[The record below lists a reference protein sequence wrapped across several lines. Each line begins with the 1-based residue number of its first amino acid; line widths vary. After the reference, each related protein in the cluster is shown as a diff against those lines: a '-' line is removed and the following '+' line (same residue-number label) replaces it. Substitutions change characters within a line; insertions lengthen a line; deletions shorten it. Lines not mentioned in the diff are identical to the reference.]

1 VFSLE
6 EVKTDGRML
15 QTKNFTGHPYKT
27 TGRRGWHAIYL
38 NGLFS
43 QFLEHVTKHLSTL
56 STCLLIV
63 GDLSFHLL
71 KPRNDF
77 WVSTPIKVTCCHR
90 CGNCSNKCNVCQSHM
105 VGSSN
110 ISSGLDHVGHPA
122 KNLFNSV
129 IISLGRNFS
138 SKHLWVHNVP
148 DCFVECTHVKV
159 QPRVHKCSGCH
170 IFWIKLIIF
179 SILSNKVSS
188 SRL

>member
-1 VFSLE
+1 
-6 EVKTDGRML
+6 
-15 QTKNFTGHPYKT
+15 
-27 TGRRGWHAIYL
+27 
-38 NGLFS
+38 
-43 QFLEHVTKHLSTL
+43 
-56 STCLLIV
+56 
-63 GDLSFHLL
+63 
-71 KPRNDF
+71 
-77 WVSTPIKVTCCHR
+77 VTCCHR
-90 CGNCSNKCNVCQSHM
+90 CGDCSNKCNVCQSHM

-159 QPRVHKCSGCH
+159 QPRVHKSSGRH
-170 IFWIKLIIF
+170 IFWIQLIIF

-188 SRL
+188 SRLRFCYDNSSIFQCWHRVLWVHFHILLGPCASIHQINTYGVVFQTKCFTGHPEKTARS